1 MGKLHRRDA
10 GATAAAPE
18 TLRAPDGQPRS
29 AGVLAPGERVRELHY
44 AARCAV
50 SRTPVREAIAL
61 LLRRKALETNG
72 RRGAWIRIGRTQAR
86 GLLKAAPFATDGESR
101 SGSAR
106 LAFVEAANRLR
117 VMLGDSRAFP
127 RPILKDAAVA
137 RALKV
142 SRTTANRA
150 LALLA
155 RENLLEPL
163 PRRGWKRV
171 RLEPREF
178 LDWYDFRLAVEPA
191 ALRSAWPRLDLG
203 ALRALAERTRKA
215 ATSRGAKALSTAQR
229 VALDVELHH
238 RILLACSNRFL
249 KRAMEEQESLRFIA
263 VSPTWRLPHRA
274 EQTFQEHTPI
284 LNAILAGRRAA
295 AERALRRHLAHARA
309 HLARCLRV
317 LETKKGAR

>member
-1 MGKLHRRDA
+1 MQNTKGGLGH
-10 GATAAAPE
+10 GVAAAI
-18 TLRAPDGQPRS
+18 LQDVAR
-29 AGVLAPGERVRELHY
+29 GVLSPGQRVRELHY

-86 GLLKAAPFATDGESR
+86 GLLKAAPFAEAGESR
-101 SGSAR
+101 SGTAR
-106 LAFVEAANRLR
+106 PAFVEAANRLR
-117 VMLGDSRAFP
+117 VMLGDGRAFP
-127 RPILKDAAVA
+127 HPILKDSAVA

-191 ALRSAWPRLDLG
+191 ALRSAWPRLDLD
-203 ALRALAERTRKA
+203 AMRDLAGRTRKA
-215 ATSRGAKALSTAQR
+215 ATSRGANALSTAQR

-274 EQTFQEHTPI
+274 EQTFQEHAPI
-284 LNAILAGRRAA
+284 LNAILSGKQEQ
-295 AERALRRHLAHARA
+295 AERALRRHLINARA
-309 HLARCLRV
+309 HLARCLRI
-317 LETKKGAR
+317 LETRKGAR